1 MRQSARVSLKKT
13 GAACLR
19 RCGAGAGAGGVG
31 DHRDDDHLPLA
42 YCPSDRAQ
50 ALREW
55 LEQCEEDDDLAAIA
69 ESDGDSVFESDDVKA
84 EMQRTRA
91 AERAG

>member
-55 LEQCEEDDDLAAIA
+55 LERREEQEDLAAIA
-69 ESDGDSVFESDDVKA
+69 EAEGDATFEWDKVKA
-84 EMQRTRA
+84 EMQHARA